1 MVFIYLGDFMIKKR
15 TRYCTTFI
23 PLDRPNW
30 DFNLSTWDKDNYLE
44 MIPEF
49 DKHHGFHLISNSK
62 EIYIR
67 IEYTNLIWDYKVF
80 YASCKKSYKPLE
92 KSDER
97 WNDIEKTILND
108 LKKIG
113 LAELFDTVINHLKNK
128 EYFEYNEKSN
138 MQFKKYCITEEDE
151 TSKEIELIEIVD
163 EDGNPTGK
171 ILPREE
177 IHNQNY
183 LHNEVACFVINDN
196 DEVLLEK
203 RSPNKRYSPNKYGL
217 CAGHV
222 MTFEPLK
229 SALVREIQEEIG
241 ITVSENDLIPFGEKE
256 YIREETNS
264 HITYFFYI
272 KLNLDISEFT
282 IQKEE
287 LTEVKWFKI
296 EDIINLVKQD
306 NNPTVITNERLY
318 LLDILKTI

>member
-1 MVFIYLGDFMIKKR
+1 MHLH
-15 TRYCTTFI
+15 YCLI
-23 PLDRPNW
+23 GAL
-30 DFNLSTWDKDNYLE
+30 L
-44 MIPEF
+44 F
-49 DKHHGFHLISNSK
+49 DIVKLIFQLFLVLLLIIFFFHLIILLFAFETAYFYNHHDSIIYESLPTGEVSKVKPTRTSNLKICSDIDIVTQEGLSSAK
-62 EIYIR
+62 DILPESFII
-67 IEYTNLIWDYKVF
+67 DY
-80 YASCKKSYKPLE
+80 E
-92 KSDER
+92 KS
-97 WNDIEKTILND
+97 KVTT
-108 LKKIG
+108 KG
-113 LAELFDTVINHLKNK
+113 YFDTKTGELVIDCNYDEVLEFSEGYAAVK
-128 EYFEYNEKSN
+128 EEK
-138 MQFKKYCITEEDE
+138 KAGIIDEE
-151 TSKEIELIEIVD
+151 
-163 EDGNPTGK
+163 GNPTGK
-171 ILPREE
+171 ILPRED

-196 DEVLLEK
+196 NEVLLEK
-203 RSPNKRYSPNKYGL
+203 RSPTKRYSPNKYGL

-222 MTFEPLK
+222 MAFEPLK
-229 SALVREIQEEIG
+229 SALVREIKEEIG